1 MKEKIAQK
9 NSRVKIFYHGTTLDN
24 KYLLSNKEQKA
35 FQFTIGSGS
44 VPEGL
49 ENKIIGMAPG
59 EKREFTLQP
68 EEGFGK
74 RKNELITTAEKS
86 SFPDQSDPQIGKK
99 YRIKLPDGR
108 IRSAKVTAVGGK
120 QVTLDANHPLAG
132 RSLTIEIEMLEVG

>member
-1 MKEKIAQK
+1 
-9 NSRVKIFYHGTTLDN
+9 
-24 KYLLSNKEQKA
+24 
-35 FQFTIGSGS
+35 
-44 VPEGL
+44 
-49 ENKIIGMAPG
+49 MAAG

-86 SFPDQSDPQIGKK
+86 NFPDQFDPQIGKK

-108 IRSAKVTAVGGK
+108 IRSAKVTAVGGN

-132 RSLTIEIEMLEVG
+132 RALTIEIEMLEVG

>member
-1 MKEKIAQK
+1 MKEKIAKQ

-24 KYLLSNKEQKA
+24 KYLLSNKEHEA
-35 FQFTIGSGS
+35 LEFTIGSGS
-44 VPEGL
+44 VPKGL
-49 ENKIIGMAPG
+49 EDKIIGMASG

-74 RKNELITTAEKS
+74 RKNKLITTAEKR

-108 IRSAKVTAVGGK
+108 IKSAKVTAVEDN

-132 RSLTIEIEMLEVG
+132 RTLSIEIEMLEVG